1 MIVNIGLNFKFTN
14 FEFTFYTLIIG
25 AIVNM
30 VIELIKKDQETIWEN
45 NKIRLVVN
53 GLFIFL
59 IAMFMLP
66 SENDKYLLLL
76 SIIMI
81 LDSIRIIWRIKR
93 ASSNKQ
99 PF

>member
-1 MIVNIGLNFKFTN
+1 MIVNIGLNFKFMN
-14 FEFTFYTLIIG
+14 FEFTFYTLIIIG
-25 AIVNM
+25 LVNM

-53 GLFIFL
+53 GLFIFF
-59 IAMFMLP
+59 IAIFMLV
-66 SENDKYLLLL
+66 SEYDKYLLLL

-81 LDSIRIIWRIKR
+81 LDIIRIIWEIKG
-93 ASSNKQ
+93 SSSRKL

>member
-1 MIVNIGLNFKFTN
+1 MIVNIGLNFRFAN
-14 FEFTFYTLIIG
+14 FEFTFSTLIIV

-30 VIELIKKDQETIWEN
+30 IIELIKKDQETIWEN

-59 IAMFMLP
+59 ITMFMLP
-66 SENDKYLLLL
+66 SENDKYLVLL

-81 LDSIRIIWRIKR
+81 LDSIRVIWEIKR
-93 ASSNKQ
+93 LKVNTSK
-99 PF
+99 